1 MVPRSTLGSAI
12 SKTEREIERS
22 ADGRGRPAVLT
33 NRQVPA
39 CLHAVKGSTKG
50 TNVDRCDTLRCT
62 VLILA
67 ALSVVRLSTI
77 DYRRR
82 KTLQAKSKVCRLG
95 FDQWPGFRVRSSAS
109 RTWPRA
115 GAPRG
120 RSTTART
127 SASTWAWT
135 CACRRSGR
143 RCRSGARRAGGEQ
156 GRGRGERAPSE
167 RQIWPAVCARG
178 TRRVCV
184 ACY

>member
-22 ADGRGRPAVLT
+22 GDGRGRPAVLT

>member
-1 MVPRSTLGSAI
+1 MLALYGHWLPQLRSSIWTLTSVALLFMVPRSTLGSAI

-22 ADGRGRPAVLT
+22 GDGRGRPAVLT

-82 KTLQAKSKVCRLG
+82 KKLT
-95 FDQWPGFRVRSSAS
+95 
-109 RTWPRA
+109 
-115 GAPRG
+115 
-120 RSTTART
+120 
-127 SASTWAWT
+127 
-135 CACRRSGR
+135 
-143 RCRSGARRAGGEQ
+143 GEI
-156 GRGRGERAPSE
+156 ESVS
-167 RQIWPAVCARG
+167 IWI
-178 TRRVCV
+178 
-184 ACY
+184 

>member
-22 ADGRGRPAVLT
+22 ADERGRPAVLT

-39 CLHAVKGSTKG
+39 CLHAVKGSKKG
-50 TNVDRCDTLRCT
+50 QTLTVATLCG

-77 DYRRR
+77 DDE
-82 KTLQAKSKVCRLG
+82 KTLQAKSKVCRFG

-120 RSTTART
+120 RSTPART
-127 SASTWAWT
+127 SASTWAWP

-143 RCRSGARRAGGEQ
+143 RCRRGTRRAGGEQ

-167 RQIWPAVCARG
+167 RQMWPAVCARG